1 MAQNDTSS
9 LRSSSGW
16 RRGLWIGVW
25 WLVGILA
32 FSEVM
37 AAVIALNV
45 KIGNGQRLEQERLA
59 RTEKKKS
66 VVPVIK
72 RKPLVS
78 VRPRS
83 VEELLQTLAPADEKG
98 KIADEGDTDKAPLSP
113 LDDLMTFDAA
123 KEGGL
128 IVTGEDE
135 LDKLIREARAAQ
147 IEGDMRKAI
156 LKLEEAQA
164 RHANHPAVLYY
175 FGLTYEMLMNT
186 TKARDYYLKVFQLR
200 DNAGP
205 FYAEAAKKLQVGF
218 SLADDMRGKMS
229 FGPIQ
234 VFQDPDKSKGESVTL
249 TVPVRTAPGVSIRP
263 EDLYIPVQFFDII
276 NNREIAMTRSETTY
290 TWLSPAPD
298 WKNGEE
304 IVQVKYFMPVLSS
317 EEVMALGD
325 VHYYGYTAKLYYK
338 GEPMDCK
345 STPNSLI
352 LIEQKKGS
360 SGEGSDADGTL
371 LPPIDTESAADHM
384 MPGYDDD
391 SASDVSLPPIM
402 PQ

>member
-32 FSEVM
+32 FSEVV
-37 AAVIALNV
+37 AAVVALNV
-45 KIGNGQRLEQERLA
+45 KIGNWQRLEQERLA
-59 RTEKKKS
+59 WAEKKK
-66 VVPVIK
+66 PVAPIAK
-72 RKPLVS
+72 RKPPVS

-83 VEELLQTLAPADEKG
+83 VEELLQTLAPAEEKG
-98 KIADEGDTDKAPLSP
+98 RIAGEEDTDKAPLTP
-113 LDDLMTFDAA
+113 LDDLMTFEEA

-128 IVTGEDE
+128 IATGEDE
-135 LDKLIREARAAQ
+135 LDKLIREARVAQ

-263 EDLYIPVQFFDII
+263 EDLFIPVQFFDII

-290 TWLSPAPD
+290 TWVSPAPD
-298 WKNGEE
+298 WKSGEE

-352 LIEQKKGS
+352 LIEQKKGN
-360 SGEGSDADGTL
+360 SGEGSDADGSL
-371 LPPIDTESAADHM
+371 LPPIETESAADHM

-391 SASDVSLPPIM
+391 SASDVFLPPIM